1 MQWNDMVD
9 WATSSAGE
17 RVLLGAVIP
26 FIAIVI
32 GAVVA
37 ALIARGAIKRLLRDR
52 DREAKASAVATLID
66 AAGQASNWNSLNPQ
80 EQAIADRTATT
91 ADIHLRLLPIAGAA
105 TAANWAGHE
114 ISQFKRAS
122 ATYSVQF
129 DGPLAEFRDRLLDWQ
144 KHPRRARK
152 IFESDLSRWEAEMS
166 REQGELQAQQDAWVA
181 QQHSERYGSPTAKTT
196 PSPAPQAA
204 RPAAAAPTIQPAQAP
219 APRIASPLESE
230 ARTPTTALGTVQQP
244 SDGGEPFV
252 PVPASARARQ
262 VATTD

>member
-1 MQWNDMVD
+1 MVD
-9 WATSSAGE
+9 WATSNAGE
-17 RVLLGAVIP
+17 RILLGAVIP

-52 DREAKASAVATLID
+52 DREAKAAAVSSLID
-66 AAGQASNWNSLNPQ
+66 AARQASNWNSLTPQ

-114 ISQFKRAS
+114 ITQFKRAS

-152 IFESDLSRWEAEMS
+152 IFESDLSRWDAEMS

-181 QQHSERYGSPTAKTT
+181 QQHSERYSSSSAKPTQTPPTQSSRTGSN
-196 PSPAPQAA
+196 
-204 RPAAAAPTIQPAQAP
+204 AAATAP
-219 APRIASPLESE
+219 ATAQRTSSPLESE
-230 ARTPTTALGTVQQP
+230 SRTPTTALGTVQQP
-244 SDGGEPFV
+244 SDGGEAFV
-252 PVPASARARQ
+252 PVPASARPRQ